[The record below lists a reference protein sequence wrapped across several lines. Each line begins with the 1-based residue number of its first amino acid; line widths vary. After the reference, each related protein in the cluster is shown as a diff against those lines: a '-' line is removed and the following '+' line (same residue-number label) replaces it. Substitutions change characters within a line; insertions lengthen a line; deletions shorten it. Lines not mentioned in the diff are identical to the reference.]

1 MDERKKARILRKD
14 EKHIIY
20 IPSFELEISEH
31 DIALFKKGNIEM
43 KKKIKLME
51 LELSLNKTKID
62 KLTKEN
68 KKWSR
73 AYAKKLKVL
82 K

>member
-1 MDERKKARILRKD
+1 
-14 EKHIIY
+14 Y

-31 DIALFKKGNIEM
+31 DINLFKKGNNEL
-43 KKKIKLME
+43 KKKVDLME

-68 KKWSR
+68 KKLSR
-73 AYAKKLKVL
+73 AYAKQLKVL